1 MLGKPICRGVGSQ
14 GQVNRLPDGSNKGR
28 RRGGPLQ
35 QETTMKKFIIAAIAA
50 LSLSASLGSAY
61 AAVTSNP
68 SVDSWVNNKPPAF
81 VYSPAQG

>member
-1 MLGKPICRGVGSQ
+1 
-14 GQVNRLPDGSNKGR
+14 
-28 RRGGPLQ
+28 
-35 QETTMKKFIIAAIAA
+35 MKKFIIAAIAA